1 MDRVDMVTDK
11 LKLELERA
19 NAMIV
24 ELQNENQ
31 KLKIEQH
38 KISNQ
43 QPENNNS
50 NIQIDKKKLEPSLSK
65 GYVSPVLHSTSVD
78 STEYIHHY
86 HNHNIPGPHDILHN
100 NEIVLSPKL
109 KSPRKIINKEDK
121 NKNSSLLSPTSS
133 HKAKMKDSVVSTQ
146 IMDSTT
152 TPLRVAG
159 VWK

>member
-1 MDRVDMVTDK
+1 MSTVP
-11 LKLELERA
+11 
-19 NAMIV
+19 
-24 ELQNENQ
+24 
-31 KLKIEQH
+31 
-38 KISNQ
+38 S
-43 QPENNNS
+43 S
-50 NIQIDKKKLEPSLSK
+50 SID
-65 GYVSPVLHSTSVD
+65 
-78 STEYIHHY
+78 Y